1 MYFRF
6 KHFLFSSILLLLIAA
21 CNGHDD
27 PVPTPSGSSRTVLVY
42 VVADNSLSSF
52 ASDDINE
59 MIAGMKQIDESLCNL
74 LVYVDDKST
83 PVLYRLTKDKKGVVT
98 KEVVKSYSEQDS
110 TDPAVMKGIV
120 NQAFRKYPADSYGLV
135 YWSHGEG
142 WLPVFQTRTD
152 VSTRWVG
159 QDIDDGYGTT
169 HYMNISELA
178 SVLSA
183 TPHLDFLLF
192 DACFMFSVE
201 VAYELRDY
209 TNYVIASP
217 TEIPGPG
224 ASYDYLVPAM
234 LSTEKSGD
242 ERAKYIA
249 SAYYD
254 PYAATYNPSVDNTD
268 DNWTSGVSVGVLKTS
283 ELDNLANATKSI
295 LPSSM
300 DNIAVAASIPNYDR
314 RSSSSYSFV
323 GYYDFLGL
331 AKQLSDGN
339 SAFTTWKSA
348 FDRAVIYWK
357 TTPINYSAFA
367 GNFSMEGSSGLS
379 HYIPLTLNSTTATA
393 YRTCAWYTAA
403 GWDKIGW

>member
-1 MYFRF
+1 MYIRL
-6 KHFLFSSILLLLIAA
+6 KHFLFSSVLLLLIAA

-27 PVPTPSGSSRTVLVY
+27 PVPTPSGASRTVLVY

-59 MIAGMKQIDESLCNL
+59 MMAGMKQVDESLCNL

-83 PVLYRLTKDKKGVVT
+83 PVLYHLTKDNKGVVT
-98 KEVVKSYSEQDS
+98 KQVVKSYSEQDS
-110 TDPAVMKGIV
+110 TDPMVMKEVV
-120 NQAFRKYPADSYGLV
+120 NQSFGKYPADSYGLV

-142 WLPVFQTRTD
+142 WLPISQTRSA

-159 QDIDDGYGTT
+159 QDTDDGHGGT

-178 SVLSA
+178 SVLRV

-209 TNYVIASP
+209 ANYLIASP

-234 LSTEKSGD
+234 LSTEKAGD
-242 ERAKYIA
+242 DGAKSIA

-254 PYAATYNPSVDNTD
+254 PYASTYNSSVNNTN
-268 DNWTSGVSVGVLKTS
+268 DNWTSGVSVGVVKTS
-283 ELDNLANATKSI
+283 ELENLANATKNI
-295 LPSSM
+295 LPSSV
-300 DNIAVAASIPNYDR
+300 DNAALAASIFNYDK

-323 GYYDFLGL
+323 GYYDLLSL
-331 AKQLSDGN
+331 AKQITSSG
-339 SAFTTWKSA
+339 AFTTWKFA
-348 FDRAVIYWK
+348 FDKAVIYWK
-357 TTPINYSAFA
+357 TTPTNYSQFIG
-367 GNFSMEGSSGLS
+367 GNFPMEETSGLS
-379 HYIPLTLNSTTATA
+379 HYIPLIANSKAAVA